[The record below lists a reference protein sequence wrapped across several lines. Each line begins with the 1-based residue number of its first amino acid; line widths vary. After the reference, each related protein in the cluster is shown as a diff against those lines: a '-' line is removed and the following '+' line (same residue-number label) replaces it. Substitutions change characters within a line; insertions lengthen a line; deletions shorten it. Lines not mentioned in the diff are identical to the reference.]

1 MQTQP
6 LKKMKDADMSADTD
20 KSLTFNSENMTEFF
34 PLLIKLLKIHD
45 MTSYGKM

>member
-1 MQTQP
+1 MQTQAP
-6 LKKMKDADMSADTD
+6 KKMAPD
-20 KSLTFNSENMTEFF
+20 KSLTFNSQNMTEFF